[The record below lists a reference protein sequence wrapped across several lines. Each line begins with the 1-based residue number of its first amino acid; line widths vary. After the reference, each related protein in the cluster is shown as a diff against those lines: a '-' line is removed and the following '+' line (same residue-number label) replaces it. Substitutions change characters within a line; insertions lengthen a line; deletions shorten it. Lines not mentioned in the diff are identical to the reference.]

1 MRSLTAWVAGMKTT
15 SSALRPRPG
24 RKRSER
30 KRNERLGGNWRKS
43 APENWEM
50 PIKWSRSTCSASNCW
65 IFRDLQLSMTLGQAS
80 RTRPGRRYGQVNQAN
95 QLTSTRRMFLRDWQR
110 VSSLTTSKANRG
122 IENKA
127 CQRNR
132 TKSWSRQMSKTI
144 KLITCQTMSISI
156 SIMTCRRFQIQRCPI
171 FRSSSG
177 FPTKTW
183 STIRSQP

>member
-15 SSALRPRPG
+15 SWA
-24 RKRSER
+24 RKRRPER
-30 KRNERLGGNWRKS
+30 RRSVKKRNERLGGNWRKS

-65 IFRDLQLSMTLGQAS
+65 IFRNLQRSMTLDQAS
-80 RTRPGRRYGQVNQAN
+80 RIRPGRRYGQVNQAN

-110 VSSLTTSKANRG
+110 VSSLTTSTAHRG

-132 TKSWSRQMSKTI
+132 TKSWSRQMS
-144 KLITCQTMSISI
+144 IST
-156 SIMTCRRFQIQRCPI
+156 SIMTCRRYQIQRCPI

-183 STIRSQP
+183 SIILSQP